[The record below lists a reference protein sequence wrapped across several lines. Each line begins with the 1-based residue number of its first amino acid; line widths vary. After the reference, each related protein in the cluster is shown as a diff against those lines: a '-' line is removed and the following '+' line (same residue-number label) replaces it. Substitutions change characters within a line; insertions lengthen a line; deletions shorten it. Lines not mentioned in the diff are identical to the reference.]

1 MTYRFSR
8 CLRPFRRG
16 HASQKTSGFLLPLVG
31 MHKTCQF
38 LGPGIN
44 INQDETSEE
53 SEIKENS
60 IHLMKHFGVL
70 GRMTQLL
77 RHRQNVSFFPPF
89 DSVHNRLI
97 I

>member
-1 MTYRFSR
+1 M
-8 CLRPFRRG
+8 
-16 HASQKTSGFLLPLVG
+16 QILPMSPTVLAGIREPKNKRVSSSLVG
-31 MHKTCQF
+31 MHKTGQF

-53 SEIKENS
+53 SEIKENL

-77 RHRQNVSFFPPF
+77 RHRQNVSFFP
-89 DSVHNRLI
+89 LLEL
-97 I
+97 